1 MFYDFGDNTTKF
13 GIEVCFASS
22 DAGDGNTAAS
32 STSSRHSRLLEA
44 SGFST
49 HIEHLPPSVSSPRS
63 QWQWS
68 SYPLPL
74 PGGPKVFAHVGH
86 LLRVPLRGWFQ
97 VFRRCRFLLGW

>member
-13 GIEVCFASS
+13 GIEVCFASP

-49 HIEHLPPSVSSPRS
+49 HIKHLPPSVSSPRS
-63 QWQWS
+63 QLVHCETQ
-68 SYPLPL
+68 
-74 PGGPKVFAHVGH
+74 GVGKFDEKE
-86 LLRVPLRGWFQ
+86 VNAKKAMNNG
-97 VFRRCRFLLGW
+97 VM